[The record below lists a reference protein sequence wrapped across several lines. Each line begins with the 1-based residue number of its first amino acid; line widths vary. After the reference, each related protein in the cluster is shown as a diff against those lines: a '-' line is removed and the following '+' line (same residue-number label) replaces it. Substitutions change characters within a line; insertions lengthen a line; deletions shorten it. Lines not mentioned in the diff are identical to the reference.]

1 MKLQILSDLH
11 LEMVK
16 PPYSWRIP
24 ESAAEVVVLAG
35 DIGVGVMGVKWAV
48 REAERFQKRAVYVPG
63 NHEYYG
69 ERLNVLEKMR
79 TVARGSRVSVLDLD
93 EVMLEGVRFLGAT
106 LWTDYLAFGRD
117 RRPDAMDKAAR
128 CLNDHRL
135 SKVDL
140 PRLRGH
146 PEKHESAIGVEHGKW
161 WQGQAANVF
170 G

>member
-48 REAERFQKRAVYVPG
+48 GEAERLQKCAVYVPG

-69 ERLNVLEKMR
+69 ERLNVLEEMR
-79 TVARGSRVSVLDLD
+79 T
-93 EVMLEGVRFLGAT
+93 
-106 LWTDYLAFGRD
+106 
-117 RRPDAMDKAAR
+117 
-128 CLNDHRL
+128 
-135 SKVDL
+135 
-140 PRLRGH
+140 
-146 PEKHESAIGVEHGKW
+146 
-161 WQGQAANVF
+161 
-170 G
+170 